1 MADEEEILKSC
12 EMCGATVYPEHI
24 ESNIAGEWEGQ
35 LYCRHCLQ
43 EKKSEAGLLESKED
57 SPISLSDVDLDA
69 PAVSES
75 SKIRQF
81 GSSVGGMSDSLAGAV
96 VEKTDWHRDVLQG
109 SPNATRC
116 RTFHC
121 KLTDASLAHM
131 NQQINEWVD
140 HHEEIEI
147 KFATS
152 TIGVVEG
159 KHADPHL
166 ILTVFY

>member
-1 MADEEEILKSC
+1 MANDEEILKSC

-24 ESNIAGEWEGQ
+24 ESKIAGEWEGK

-43 EKKSEAGLLESKED
+43 EKKSEAGLLEEQDDTPIAFADED
-57 SPISLSDVDLDA
+57 LA
-69 PAVSES
+69 PPPRQG

-81 GSSVGGMSDSLAGAV
+81 GGSPGGMGDSFAGAII
-96 VEKTDWHRDVLQG
+96 EKSEWNRETLRG
-109 SPNATRC
+109 TSSATRC

-121 KLTDASLAHM
+121 KLTDASFSHM

-140 HHEEIEI
+140 NHEDIEI

-152 TIGVVEG
+152 AIGVVEG

-166 ILTVFY
+166 IITVFY